1 MSSRRDIGPIGTALF
16 GVLAGFIFAAF
27 LHRVV
32 KGGSPF
38 ARKPDGGAL
47 AASATGPRTEP
58 EAGTPPVAAT
68 ATVSL
73 APPAVKAA
81 VPDAGA
87 APLPNKHVYNVLLIT
102 IDTLR
107 YDLGFMG
114 YPKAI
119 TPNIDALAARGAV
132 FERTYS
138 TASFTPKSLGPLHIG
153 RYASETYRDFEH
165 YTTFFPANVFMAER
179 AHDAGARTFAG
190 TCHRYFTFKSGFQQ
204 GFDVFDTSAMPPGMT
219 DSDRRSTSKQLTDV
233 AIDMLS
239 KPANVASGRPFFAWF
254 HYFDPHL
261 PYVPHEGAP
270 DFGRADRTQSGH
282 ARAQYDEE
290 VWFTDRH
297 VGRLLDFVTAQPW
310 GASTAIILTAD
321 HGEAFGEH
329 KLWGHGREL
338 WEPLVRVPLI
348 VVVPGAA
355 PKRVTVRRSHIDLA
369 PTVLELLGAPAP
381 AAGSLR
387 GTSLVG
393 DAVARPEQA
402 LAEHDV
408 FIDMP
413 EGPFNEMR
421 RAYITGPTPGTK
433 LIDVAGRRFEVY
445 DLARDPEESQNLG
458 SDRERLQLLVDKLR
472 KLRSGLDVRGP

>member
-1 MSSRRDIGPIGTALF
+1 MSSRHDTAGPLGTALL
-16 GVLAGFIFAAF
+16 GALAGFVVAA
-27 LHRVV
+27 LALRAV

-38 ARKPDGGAL
+38 VRK
-47 AASATGPRTEP
+47 
-58 EAGTPPVAAT
+58 
-68 ATVSL
+68 
-73 APPAVKAA
+73 
-81 VPDAGA
+81 PDAGA
-87 APLPNKHVYNVLLIT
+87 EVAVPTMSVPVPSVAPVAPPAIKAATPDAAAALPPSGPPEKRAYNVLLIT

-107 YDLGFMG
+107 FDLGFMG

-153 RYASETYRDFEH
+153 RYASETHRDFEH
-165 YTTFFPANVFMAER
+165 YTTFFPANVFVAER
-179 AHDAGARTFAG
+179 AHDAGARTFAAM
-190 TCHRYFTFKSGFQQ
+190 CHRYFTFKSGFSQ
-204 GFDVFDTSAMPPGMT
+204 GFDVFDLSSVPPGMT

-233 AIDMLS
+233 AIDLLS
-239 KPANVASGRPFFAWF
+239 KPVNVGSGHPFFAWF

-261 PYVPHEGAP
+261 PYVSHDGAP
-270 DFGRADRTQSGH
+270 DFGRADRTQSGQ

-290 VWFTDRH
+290 VWFTDGH
-297 VGRLLDFVTAQPW
+297 VGRLLDFVKAQPW
-310 GASTAIILTAD
+310 AASTAIILTAD

-329 KLWGHGREL
+329 KHWGHGREL

-348 VVVPGAA
+348 VVVPGAK
-355 PKRVTVRRSHIDLA
+355 PRRVALRRSHMDLA
-369 PTVLELLGAPAP
+369 PTIVELLGAAAP

-387 GTSLVG
+387 GTSLVV
-393 DAVARPEQA
+393 DALARPEET
-402 LAEHDV
+402 LAERDV

-421 RAYITGPTPGTK
+421 RAHISGPSPGTK

-445 DLARDPEESQNLG
+445 DLARDPEENQNLA
-458 SDRERLQLLVDKLR
+458 SDRERLQPLVEKVQKLR
-472 KLRSGLDVRGP
+472 AGLDLRGP